1 MQKKWICQNIKTNK
15 VEVSEKE
22 MKQRLAEVVVLIFN
36 QKSQLSHKPCP
47 IPESTAFVLPA
58 PQHKRTA

>member
-1 MQKKWICQNIKTNK
+1 MQKKWNCQNIKTNK

-36 QKSQLSHKPCP
+36 QKSQLSHKPSP
-47 IPESTAFVLPA
+47 IPESTSFVLPA

>member
-15 VEVSEKE
+15 VKVTEKE

-47 IPESTAFVLPA
+47 IPESTPFVLPA